1 MILRIWMW
9 TYLITIIPETRHA
22 VKIRYLPFYFSNFTC
37 ISCESCL
44 NSINSLWPMN
54 PCTCLYIV
62 HICKCVET
70 LCLGGANSVSG
81 QKPLISPFDR
91 YCRSS
96 SNVCFVKVISMRRD
110 HNTRHRFLADLS
122 ILIIVT
128 LSFGFSEAILPHY
141 DMNKWVSDFCL
152 PPNEPFFSHI
162 MARFCMLFCLTRPG
176 LLPTITNTPP
186 MRFYN
191 MYNATVCLLY
201 LRISLLKTIRHIF
214 DNKQHWMYSTIYD
227 KYWFRI

>member
-1 MILRIWMW
+1 MPSKLDIYLFIAAILHVYRANHAL
-9 TYLITIIPETRHA
+9 TALIHYDRWIH
-22 VKIRYLPFYFSNFTC
+22 VHV
-37 ISCESCL
+37 
-44 NSINSLWPMN
+44 
-54 PCTCLYIV
+54 CTSFIYVNVWKLYV
-62 HICKCVET
+62 LEVQTH
-70 LCLGGANSVSG
+70 VSG
-81 QKPLISPFDR
+81 QKSPLSDISPFDR
-91 YCRSS
+91 YCGSS